1 MGGGG
6 HLPVLVAEVLTYL
19 DCRPDRI
26 YVDATV
32 GSGGHAR
39 RILEQTSPAGKLIG
53 LDCDAA
59 AIARAKQN
67 LASFGERFLPF
78 QKNFRD
84 LKEVLHSLSIP
95 AVDGILADL
104 GVSSEQLDDPERGIS
119 FRWEAPLDM
128 RLDRNG
134 PVTARELIR
143 RLSAEEMEQ
152 ILRELGEERWAG
164 RIAKAIARQRRVR
177 PLETTGDLVKVIQQA
192 IPSYRTRIHPATRT
206 FQALRIAVNEELASL
221 ETFLKE
227 CPGLLKPGGRLA
239 VISFHSLEDRIV
251 KTHFRRWG
259 KRGKGETP
267 PFGILTPK
275 PVTPSAAEARANPKA
290 RSAKLRA
297 IEKNYEP
304 IERGENGGVRF

>member
-1 MGGGG
+1 MEGGS
-6 HLPVLVAEVLTYL
+6 HLPVLVAEVLNYL

-39 RILEQTSPAGKLIG
+39 RILEQSAPTGKVIG

-59 AIARAKQN
+59 AIVRAKQN
-67 LASFGERFLPF
+67 LASFGERFLPI

-128 RLDRNG
+128 RLDPEG
-134 PVTARELIR
+134 PLTAQELIR
-143 RLSAEEMEQ
+143 RLSAEEMEK

-177 PLETTGDLVKVIQQA
+177 PLTDHGGFAKGHPGGDSFLPHPHPSGHPHLPGPAPRRERRTIQSRNLPPGVPGSSEA
-192 IPSYRTRIHPATRT
+192 GR
-206 FQALRIAVNEELASL
+206 ALRRH
-221 ETFLKE
+221 
-227 CPGLLKPGGRLA
+227 LLPFAGGP
-239 VISFHSLEDRIV
+239 DRQRAFS
-251 KTHFRRWG
+251 KMGEKR
-259 KRGKGETP
+259 KRGD
-267 PFGILTPK
+267 
-275 PVTPSAAEARANPKA
+275 AAVSYFDPQARAPLPRR
-290 RSAKLRA
+290 RSDSTR
-297 IEKNYEP
+297 
-304 IERGENGGVRF
+304 ERGAPNCERSKKISNR

>member
-1 MGGGG
+1 METGT
-6 HLPVLVAEVLTYL
+6 HLPVLVAEVLNYL

-39 RILEQTSPAGKLIG
+39 RILEQSAPTGKLIG
-53 LDCDAA
+53 LDCDPA

-84 LKEVLHSLSIP
+84 LKEVLYALSIP

-128 RLDRNG
+128 RLDPEG
-134 PVTARELIR
+134 PLTAQGLIQ
-143 RLSAEEMEQ
+143 RLSAEEMEK
-152 ILRELGEERWAG
+152 ILREFGEERWAG
-164 RIAKAIARQRRVR
+164 RIAKAIARQRRLR
-177 PLETTGDLVKVIQQA
+177 PLRTTGDLLKVVQGA
-192 IPSYRTRIHPATRT
+192 IPAYRTRIHPATRT
-206 FQALRIAVNEELASL
+206 FQALRIAVNQELANL
-221 ETFLKE
+221 ETFLRA
-227 CPGLLKPGGRLA
+227 CPDLLQPGGRLG

-251 KTHFRRWG
+251 KEHFRKWG
-259 KRGKGETP
+259 KRAKGETP
-267 PFGILTPK
+267 PFRILTPK
-275 PVTPSAAEARANPKA
+275 PVPPSAEEIRSNPRA

-297 IEKNYEP
+297 IEKNFELT
-304 IERGENGGVRF
+304 ERGEYGGARF

>member
-1 MGGGG
+1 MEGGT
-6 HLPVLVAEVLTYL
+6 HLPVLVAEVLHYL
-19 DCRPDRI
+19 NCQPDRI

-39 RILEQTSPAGKLIG
+39 RILEKSAPTGKVIG

-67 LASFGERFLPF
+67 LDSFGERFLPI

-84 LKEVLHSLSIP
+84 LQEVLHSLSIP

-104 GVSSEQLDDPERGIS
+104 GVSSEQLDDPKRGIS

-128 RLDRNG
+128 RLDLEG
-134 PVTARELIR
+134 PLTAQELIR
-143 RLSAEEMEQ
+143 RLSAEEMEK

-177 PLETTGDLVKVIQQA
+177 PLRTTGDLLQVIQGA

-206 FQALRIAVNEELASL
+206 FQALRIAVNEELTSL
-221 ETFLKE
+221 ETFLQE
-227 CPGLLKPGGRLA
+227 CPDLLKPGGRLG

-251 KTHFRRWG
+251 KEHFRKWG
-259 KRGKGETP
+259 KRGKGETS
-267 PFGILTPK
+267 PFRILTPK
-275 PVTPSAAEARANPKA
+275 PVSPSSGETRSNPRA

-297 IEKNYEP
+297 IEKNYES
-304 IERGENGGVRF
+304 IEREEYGGARF

>member
-1 MGGGG
+1 MEGGS
-6 HLPVLVAEVLTYL
+6 HLPVLVAEVLNYL

-39 RILEQTSPAGKLIG
+39 RILEQSAPTGKVIG
-53 LDCDAA
+53 LDCDAG

-67 LASFGERFLPF
+67 LASFGERFLPI

-84 LKEVLHSLSIP
+84 LKEVMHSLSIP

-128 RLDRNG
+128 RLDPEG
-134 PVTARELIR
+134 PLTAQELIR
-143 RLSAEEMEQ
+143 RLSAEEMEK

-177 PLETTGDLVKVIQQA
+177 PLQTTGDLVKVIQGA
-192 IPSYRTRIHPATRT
+192 IPSYHTRIHPATRT
-206 FQALRIAVNEELASL
+206 FQALRLAVNEELSSL
-221 ETFLKE
+221 ETFLRE
-227 CPGLLKPGGRLA
+227 CPDLLKPGGRLG

-251 KTHFRRWG
+251 KEHFRRWG

-267 PFGILTPK
+267 PFRILTPK
-275 PVTPSAAEARANPKA
+275 PVAPSSEEIRFNPRA

-304 IERGENGGVRF
+304 IGRGEYGGVRF